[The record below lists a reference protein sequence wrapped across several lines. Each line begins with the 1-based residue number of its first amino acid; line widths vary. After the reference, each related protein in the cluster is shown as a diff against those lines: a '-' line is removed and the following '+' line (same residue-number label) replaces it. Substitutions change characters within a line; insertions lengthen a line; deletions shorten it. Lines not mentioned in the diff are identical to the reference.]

1 LENDLLASRAV
12 HGSDYPVP
20 TSAFWAWLRGLIDSD
35 QLSDLRKIENPIEQD
50 YQTKRAMG
58 FPAEHFTR
66 INELLR
72 TTG

>member
-1 LENDLLASRAV
+1 V

-20 TSAFWAWLRGLIDSD
+20 TSPFWAWLRGLIDSN
-35 QLSDLRKIENPIEQD
+35 QLSDLRKIKNPIEQD
-50 YQTKRAMG
+50 YQTKVAMG
-58 FPAEHFTR
+58 FPPEHFTR